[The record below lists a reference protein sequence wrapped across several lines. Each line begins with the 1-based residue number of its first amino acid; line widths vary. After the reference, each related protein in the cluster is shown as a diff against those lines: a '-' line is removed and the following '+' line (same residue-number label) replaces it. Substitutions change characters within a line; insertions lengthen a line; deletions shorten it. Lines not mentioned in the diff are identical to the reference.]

1 MSLVSR
7 NVTINSSLG
16 TILIIR
22 PLCYIYIIQ
31 YSFSHV
37 RLRFSNNLN
46 TTTISIKRP
55 VTSLKMDSKKRK
67 KQDLS
72 THLRKT
78 NYGFTVLILSFYYIH
93 LPSLF
98 VVSVSYDIMI
108 KRPSINRPVYIK
120 ITVVLLMK
128 IQVVLLL
135 KMDCTISFLCVVG
148 DICIVIR

>member
-1 MSLVSR
+1 
-7 NVTINSSLG
+7 
-16 TILIIR
+16 
-22 PLCYIYIIQ
+22 
-31 YSFSHV
+31 
-37 RLRFSNNLN
+37 
-46 TTTISIKRP
+46 
-55 VTSLKMDSKKRK
+55 MDSKKRK
-67 KQDLS
+67 KQDLN

-98 VVSVSYDIMI
+98 VVGVSYDIMI

-120 ITVVLLMK
+120 IMVVLLMK